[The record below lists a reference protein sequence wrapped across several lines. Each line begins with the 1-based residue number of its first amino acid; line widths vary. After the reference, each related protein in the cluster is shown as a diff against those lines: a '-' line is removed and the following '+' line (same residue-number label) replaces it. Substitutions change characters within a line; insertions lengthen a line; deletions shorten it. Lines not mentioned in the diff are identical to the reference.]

1 MPRANRRRSDGT
13 IEFPAIDAVE
23 RVPVM
28 WKSSQGVGIFPGRLQ
43 TRGVRFD
50 DEITEI
56 RHQASQGRLN
66 RTKPVF
72 IRRGTRPALLT

>member
-1 MPRANRRRSDGT
+1 
-13 IEFPAIDAVE
+13 
-23 RVPVM
+23 M
-28 WKSSQGVGIFPGRLQ
+28 WKSSQGVGIFPGWLQ

-56 RHQASQGRLN
+56 RPQASQGRLN